1 MMKIFLININ
11 ESVLALKQTTNQEIA
26 DMENIKE
33 YLGWIISGLVI
44 VWFYFTYVGLIKK
57 KNRLKESSSG
67 IDVQLKKRYDLIP
80 NLLTMAAKY
89 MEHEKSL
96 MEEITK
102 LRSEA
107 MAINFQAEPSKK
119 IELENML
126 SQRMND
132 FKLQAENYPDMK
144 SNQTMLN
151 AMESMNEVEEH
162 IAAARRF
169 YNSNVTE
176 LKNAVEIFPSS
187 LVAKIVGVKD
197 EMPFFEAEEAAKKAV
212 DASGFFK

>member
-1 MMKIFLININ
+1 
-11 ESVLALKQTTNQEIA
+11 
-26 DMENIKE
+26 MENIALWIV
-33 YLGWIISGLVI
+33 LGVVVVI
-44 VWFYFTYVGLIKK
+44 FYVIYVSLIKK
-57 KNRLKESSSG
+57 KNRLKESASG

-96 MEEITK
+96 MEEITR

-107 MAINFQAEPSKK
+107 MCCNFQDDPQKK

-126 SQRMND
+126 NNRLGE
-132 FKLQAENYPDMK
+132 FKLTAENYPDMK

-169 YNSNVTE
+169 YNANVTD

-187 LVAKIVGVKD
+187 LVAKMIGIKD
-197 EMPFFEAEEAAKKAV
+197 EMPFFTAEESAKKEINA
-212 DASGFFK
+212 AGFFK

>member
-1 MMKIFLININ
+1 
-11 ESVLALKQTTNQEIA
+11 
-26 DMENIKE
+26 
-33 YLGWIISGLVI
+33 
-44 VWFYFTYVGLIKK
+44 
-57 KNRLKESSSG
+57 
-67 IDVQLKKRYDLIP
+67 
-80 NLLTMAAKY
+80 
-89 MEHEKSL
+89 
-96 MEEITK
+96 
-102 LRSEA
+102 
-107 MAINFQAEPSKK
+107 
-119 IELENML
+119 
-126 SQRMND
+126 MND

>member
-1 MMKIFLININ
+1 MMDF
-11 ESVLALKQTTNQEIA
+11 
-26 DMENIKE
+26 IKE
-33 YLGWIISGLVI
+33 YIWWIVAALIA

-57 KNRLKESSSG
+57 KNRLKESFSG

-96 MEEITK
+96 MEEITR

-107 MAINFQAEPSKK
+107 MAVNFTVDPRKK
-119 IELENML
+119 IELENLLTQKM
-126 SQRMND
+126 SD

-169 YNSNVTE
+169 YNSNVTD

-197 EMPFFEAEEAAKKAV
+197 EMPFFEAEEKARESIN
-212 DASGFFK
+212 ASEFFNK